1 MRPAGCSTARR
12 ARIVAPSFEI
22 VTSCESWSK
31 SSSQARK
38 RRPTP
43 MLSTSILSRPRGP
56 KDDLTMFAIVCA
68 ATTNSVLSNHE
79 RLLEKPQFRTY
90 HSDHGCPGRI
100 LCPLRGRHRLLDR
113 AGTCSSLLRGKGI
126 IQRAQS
132 ALASLRQCGVVRG
145 PWTNPDY
152 PLILL
157 HECPRVSF
165 SFKQRS
171 SRRQATASFD
181 SHSSASAEAIH
192 W

>member
-1 MRPAGCSTARR
+1 MAFTSSFARRRSSAAMITTEVVPSPTSLSCFCARSTKMRPAGCSTARR

-113 AGTCSSLLRGKGI
+113 AGTYSSLLRGKGI

-132 ALASLRQCGVVRG
+132 APASLRQCGAV
-145 PWTNPDY
+145 
-152 PLILL
+152 
-157 HECPRVSF
+157 
-165 SFKQRS
+165 
-171 SRRQATASFD
+171 
-181 SHSSASAEAIH
+181 
-192 W
+192 